1 MKTKVEI
8 LREYPVG
15 RRTYRVGEVIEVPAD
30 VADRMTKTRPPYAK
44 RAAEPKAEAPKAEAP
59 AKGKDAGA
67 K

>member
-44 RAAEPKAEAPKAEAP
+44 RVAEPKPEP
-59 AKGKDAGA
+59 AKKQDAGG